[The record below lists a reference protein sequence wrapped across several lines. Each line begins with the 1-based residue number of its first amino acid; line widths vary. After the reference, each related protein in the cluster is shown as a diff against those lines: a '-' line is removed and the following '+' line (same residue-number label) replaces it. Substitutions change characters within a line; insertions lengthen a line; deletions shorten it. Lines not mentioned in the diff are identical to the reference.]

1 MKRTF
6 LSALVLGLVFLL
18 PSLALAVTDSG
29 AEASP
34 AVGNVSNTDATGDA
48 ELTTLFATNN
58 NYAGNSFDIQC
69 TQQMVIC
76 GFDVNLAANSPSY
89 TVDVYTR
96 PGTALGYETSAAG
109 WTLLGSE
116 VVTPAGVNLPTHV
129 DIGGLMMDAGD
140 TVGFIITA
148 QEAVSGTGGF
158 SYTNG
163 GPNTYSDAYISI
175 VTFCGLPSGFPPA
188 STFQYRAWNGT
199 VHYLYGNDLDRTTW
213 GSIKVGY

>member
-1 MKRTF
+1 MKRTL

-34 AVGNVSNTDATGDA
+34 AVGNASNTDETGDA
-48 ELTTLFATNN
+48 LLTTIFATNN

-69 TQQMVIC
+69 TQQITIA
-76 GFDVNLAANSPSY
+76 GFEVNLDTSVASY

-96 PGTALGYETSAAG
+96 SGTALGYETSAAG
-109 WTLLGSE
+109 WTLLGSK
-116 VVTPAGVNLPTHV
+116 VVTPAGVDLPTHV
-129 DIGGLMMDAGD
+129 DIGGLLIDAGD

-148 QEAVSGTGGF
+148 QEAVGGTGGF
-158 SYTNG
+158 CYTNG

-175 VTFCGLPSGFPPA
+175 VTLCGLPEGFPPA
-188 STFQYRAWNGT
+188 NTFQYRAWNGT
-199 VHYLYGNDLDRTTW
+199 VHYWYGNDLDRTTW